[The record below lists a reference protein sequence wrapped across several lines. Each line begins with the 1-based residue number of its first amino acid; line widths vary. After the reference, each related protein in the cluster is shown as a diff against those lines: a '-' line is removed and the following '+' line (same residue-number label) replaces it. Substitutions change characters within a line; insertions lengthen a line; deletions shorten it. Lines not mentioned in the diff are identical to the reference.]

1 MQASDMIWVGRRS
14 IVVALMLTCACPGNR
29 RGPTRECG
37 VAQEVCNGDVC
48 SCQDDSTCTV
58 QARPHCA
65 SDTASVCCN
74 NQCTF
79 VLAPAPAQCECIVG
93 EVRACGNG
101 GTQTCLDQ
109 NPGSLSAETDKSIWD
124 PRCHE
129 PVPPPPVETWYRDD
143 DGDGF
148 CGRQQASVST
158 PGAGWSTS
166 CPIEPAACEGIAAVH
181 VPSVEVPGD
190 GIDNDCVG
198 GDAPPPPPPP
208 ATRYFQDPDADGYCG
223 TAQDFTSDP
232 GPPWLA
238 TCARREPAACENDPT
253 RNPRKH
259 DVCGNGK
266 DEDCWGGDA
275 ICECPPQA
283 PMKCECTPGGFV
295 SECVSVRICQ
305 RVCDNQA
312 PSESCS
318 CRRQ

>member
-198 GDAPPPPPPP
+198 GDAPLRHHRRRRRRGTSRILTLMVTAGPRRTSPAIRGRRGWRRVPGESRRPARTTRP
-208 ATRYFQDPDADGYCG
+208 ATRGSTTSAA
-223 TAQDFTSDP
+223 TARTRTV
-232 GPPWLA
+232 GAA
-238 TCARREPAACENDPT
+238 TPSASARR
-253 RNPRKH
+253 RPR
-259 DVCGNGK
+259 
-266 DEDCWGGDA
+266 
-275 ICECPPQA
+275 
-283 PMKCECTPGGFV
+283 
-295 SECVSVRICQ
+295 
-305 RVCDNQA
+305 
-312 PSESCS
+312 
-318 CRRQ
+318 